1 MGLVKSKF
9 SNDTKFWGIFTLLM
23 SVPSGIITLRI
34 LSKLYYEGFNG
45 LVDTLLNLIP
55 ILIFIFFLYY
65 LKYIRFLVIT
75 EKTLMYYSLLR
86 PFGKTLYFND
96 YIGKIE
102 TKEKGRYGSYN
113 AIHLVNKSNRTCF
126 KIMGLHYKKFGTIYN
141 AIPLNKIIF
150 YPNTEQNLKLILG
163 INIYVENIEK
173 TTTEKKLVK
182 NFKYFFIGVYALAL
196 LCLIVIFILVGIMK
210 LGELFN

>member
-1 MGLVKSKF
+1 MLIMSLPA
-9 SNDTKFWGIFTLLM
+9 GIMAF
-23 SVPSGIITLRI
+23 RI
-34 LSKLYYEGFNG
+34 LSKFYYEGFNG
-45 LVDTLLNLIP
+45 LGDTSLSVLV

-75 EKTLMYYSLLR
+75 EKSLTYYSLLR
-86 PFGKTLYFND
+86 PFGKTLNFNN

-113 AIHLVNKSNRTCF
+113 VIYLVNKDNRTCF

-150 YPNTEQNLKLILG
+150 YPNTLQNLKLIFG
-163 INIYVENIEK
+163 INILVENIEK
-173 TTTEKKLVK
+173 TITEKKLVMY
-182 NFKYFFIGVYALAL
+182 FKYFFIGVYALAIL
-196 LCLIVIFILVGIMK
+196 ALIVIFVLVGIMK
-210 LGELFN
+210 LGELLN